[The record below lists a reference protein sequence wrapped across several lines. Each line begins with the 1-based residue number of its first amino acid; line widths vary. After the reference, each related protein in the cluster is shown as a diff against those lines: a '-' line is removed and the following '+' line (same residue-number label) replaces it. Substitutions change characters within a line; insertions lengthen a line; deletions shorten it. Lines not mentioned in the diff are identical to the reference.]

1 MNLQQTNL
9 GLVFVKRQFNLQQSF
24 LKSCASER
32 VIYICIMDK
41 RAIFLS
47 HVSCLFIILLAVA
60 DCILYMSIKTVYQFD
75 Y

>member
-1 MNLQQTNL
+1 
-9 GLVFVKRQFNLQQSF
+9 
-24 LKSCASER
+24 
-32 VIYICIMDK
+32 MDK

-60 DCILYMSIKTVYQFD
+60 DYILYMSIKTVYQFD